1 MGSKLIWIAAAFAYG
16 AVCAAIY
23 TFICRQSRKRR
34 LALRAG
40 VSFVAYSCIG
50 LAVAYCLWRLFA
62 I

>member
-23 TFICRQSRKRR
+23 TFICWRTKRR
-34 LALRAG
+34 RLILRAAI
-40 VSFVAYSCIG
+40 SFAGFSAFG
-50 LAVAYCLWRLFA
+50 LAVVYLLWRLFA